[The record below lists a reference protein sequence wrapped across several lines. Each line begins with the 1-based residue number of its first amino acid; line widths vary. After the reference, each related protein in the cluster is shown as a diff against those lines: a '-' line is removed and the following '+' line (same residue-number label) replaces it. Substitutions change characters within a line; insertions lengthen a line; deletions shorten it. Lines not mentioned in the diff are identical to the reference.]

1 MNLGAMVQQKLL
13 QPMVQHEYRRVN
25 WHTKSH
31 NEMEEPEEEI
41 GNHHDVSGLGFHHTG
56 QYAEYITV
64 KLSKILLSQ

>member
-1 MNLGAMVQQKLL
+1 MNIGGLTGIQN
-13 QPMVQHEYRRVN
+13 HI
-25 WHTKSH
+25 T
-31 NEMEEPEEEI
+31 EMEEPEEEI